1 MQPRI
6 HPKAS
11 LTPFEEY
18 REMRDKEP
26 VAYDEV
32 RQMWHVFR
40 YNEAEKVLSD
50 HKRFSSDRSFLVQQ
64 RENVSLQKYTS
75 LIGIDPPK
83 HRELRL
89 IMAQAFTPAT
99 IQQSEPHIRH
109 IAADL
114 TRQGLEKQELEVVKD
129 IAYPLPV
136 LTLGHLLG
144 LPREDSQQLKAWAD
158 RLVAGNFETIG
169 QFARERHRITLEM
182 ADYFKKLLAQRRIHP
197 HNDLLSMLLCAR
209 EQGKKLEEDDLIAFC
224 ILLLIAGHET
234 TTCLIGNI
242 MLCLHQNPGI
252 WTQLQHNKAL
262 IPAAIE
268 EIMRYYAPLKAITRV
283 TMEEVTLGTQT
294 IAARQPICAWV
305 GSANRD
311 ERQFAD
317 PDNIVLDRE
326 GVRHLSFGYGIH
338 SCLGAALARLETKV
352 VLELLLASISTFY
365 CAPETNLEPLDSLM
379 LYGVKQLPIVIEPL
393 STHIDRAS

>member
-6 HPKAS
+6 HPKAT

-18 REMRDKEP
+18 REMRDREP

-50 HKRFSSDRSFLVQQ
+50 HRRFSSDRTFLVQQ

-99 IQQSEPHIRH
+99 IQQLEPHIRD
-109 IAADL
+109 IARDL
-114 TRQGLEKQELEVVKD
+114 IQPGLEKNEMEVIKD
-129 IAYPLPV
+129 IAYPLPM
-136 LTLGHLLG
+136 LTLGYLLG
-144 LPREDSQQLKAWAD
+144 IPRDDSKQLKAWAD
-158 RLVAGNFETIG
+158 KLVAGNFETIG
-169 QFARERHRITLEM
+169 QFARERQRITLEM
-182 ADYFKKLLAQRRIHP
+182 ADYFEKLLAQRRANP
-197 HNDLLSMLLCAR
+197 QNDLLSILLAAQ

-242 MLCLHQNPGI
+242 MLCLHQNPGL
-252 WTQLQHNKAL
+252 WTELQQHKTL
-262 IPAAIE
+262 VSAAIE

-283 TMEEVTLGTQT
+283 TMEEVVLGTQT

-311 ERQFAD
+311 ERQFAE
-317 PDNIVLDRE
+317 PDKIVLQRE
-326 GVRHLSFGYGIH
+326 GGRHLSFGYGIH
-338 SCLGAALARLETKV
+338 SCLGSALARLETKV
-352 VLELLLASISTFY
+352 VLELLLASIATFH
-365 CAPETNLEPLDSLM
+365 CIHESHLEPLDSLM
-379 LYGVKQLPIVIEPL
+379 LFGVKQLPIAIEL
-393 STHIDRAS
+393 V